1 MMAVDVPKCPI
12 CYEIIS
18 EPVVYP
24 CQHEVCKECFE
35 RSMETAN
42 LWCPLCRKRVS
53 SWARRNVRN
62 PVDAKRRIEIQKV
75 LASPHQDLLE
85 NESGTSNISLL
96 NVCECMCW
104 CINICAVQTCLVSKP
119 GEIQQ
124 EYLEEVSKVGLNRIM
139 SDVSPQFMLIITV
152 GTRRE
157 EQRGEIRWGIC
168 TQAVPWRRS
177 WATESEVEV
186 HK

>member
-1 MMAVDVPKCPI
+1 MAVDVPKCPI

-85 NESGTSNISLL
+85 NESGTSIKYKFIKCVRMHVLMYKYLCSTNLLGQQTRGNSARVLGRSLQGWI
-96 NVCECMCW
+96 E
-104 CINICAVQTCLVSKP
+104 
-119 GEIQQ
+119 
-124 EYLEEVSKVGLNRIM
+124 
-139 SDVSPQFMLIITV
+139 
-152 GTRRE
+152 
-157 EQRGEIRWGIC
+157 
-168 TQAVPWRRS
+168 
-177 WATESEVEV
+177 
-186 HK
+186 